1 MFMRILA
8 VPFAILV
15 FNALSALAASSLES
29 DYLTAVRAVDQEL
42 IRGEGM
48 RGCPGTDL
56 VLTCGD
62 RKCDAAAGE
71 TAESCPSDCIS
82 APVRSYNQQTL
93 CSEVQ
98 KVHSPGTAEELR
110 DILAASLHAGQK
122 IRVVGRLHSANS
134 QLCTPGVVISTE
146 RFNRIQGLEKLEGR
160 DVVSVDAGVTMEVL
174 TEWLHERGKSLG
186 FAIMGFRGVSIGGA
200 VATGSHG
207 SSTAHPA
214 ILSSRVLAV
223 EMIDGRGRLLRV
235 DSKGVR
241 VVAGEAM
248 PAVESVPAG
257 DWLKAVRAHLGS
269 LGAITRL
276 WLAVESQFNL
286 DVRVTNHSDDILFGK
301 PDALLS
307 QVRDCD
313 YGQFNWFPGTEKVIK
328 TCGKKTFRNAD
339 PGAQN
344 VLLDPMVPESFIK
357 PVKKILQY
365 GACHPFLNCL
375 VEKARHATFVF
386 QPPFEK
392 LNAKGELER
401 TNELIGPSHRVMSS
415 VLTRHQDGFFQMDW
429 EIAVPASKAQAA
441 IQEVKRFA
449 RERKICLP
457 LVGVFIR
464 FAPSE
469 DASLLAHTTA
479 LGDFKKGEPVVFIEM
494 PVYLPTA
501 FPKEMATDYDAK
513 YEDFAR
519 LMIERFSGRAHWGK
533 NRDWVFELQRE
544 RGTFGANL
552 ERFRKVM
559 RALDP
564 QGVFQN
570 EFARQAGLSLGN

>member
-1 MFMRILA
+1 MFTRILA
-8 VPFAILV
+8 VPFAVLV
-15 FNALSALAASSLES
+15 LASSSDLAASTQES
-29 DYLTAVRAVDQEL
+29 EYQSAVRAVDQEL
-42 IRGEGM
+42 MRVEGT

-62 RKCDAAAGE
+62 RKCDASLGE
-71 TAESCPSDCIS
+71 TQGNCPSDCIS

-98 KVHSPGTAEELR
+98 KVHTPETAEELR
-110 DILAASLHAGQK
+110 DVLASALHAGQK
-122 IRVVGRLHSANS
+122 VRVVGRLHSANS

-146 RFNRIQGLEKLEGR
+146 RFNRIQGLEKLEGQ

-207 SSTAHPA
+207 SSAVHPA

-235 DSKGVR
+235 DAKGVR
-241 VVAGEAM
+241 LLTGGSILATA
-248 PAVESVPAG
+248 SVPAE
-257 DWLKAVRAHLGS
+257 DWLKAVRAHLGT
-269 LGAITRL
+269 LGAVTRL

-286 DVRVTNHSDDILFGK
+286 DVRVTNHSDDILIGK
-301 PDALLS
+301 SDALLA
-307 QVRDCD
+307 QVKDCD
-313 YGQFNWFPGTEKVIK
+313 YGQLNWFPGTEKVIK

-339 PGAQN
+339 SGAQN
-344 VLLDPMVPESFIK
+344 VLLNPTVPESFIK
-357 PVKKILQY
+357 PVKKVLQY

-392 LNAKGELER
+392 LNEKGEVER
-401 TNELIGPSHRVMSS
+401 TREVIGPSNRMMSS

-441 IQEVKRFA
+441 IEEVRRFA

-479 LGDFKKGEPVVFIEM
+479 HGDFKKGEPVVFIEM

-501 FPKEMATDYDAK
+501 FPKEMANEYDSR

-533 NRDWVFELQRE
+533 NRDWAFELHRE
-544 RGTFGANL
+544 RGTYGSNL

-564 QGVFQN
+564 AGVFQN